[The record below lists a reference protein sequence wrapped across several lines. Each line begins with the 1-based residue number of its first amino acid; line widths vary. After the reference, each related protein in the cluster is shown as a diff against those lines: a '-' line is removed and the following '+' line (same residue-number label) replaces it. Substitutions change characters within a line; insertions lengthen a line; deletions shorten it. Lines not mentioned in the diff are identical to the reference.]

1 MNTQSLSSSSSR
13 ALIPSNAMA
22 QTPAGQRPS
31 ATLANLS
38 LPPPTRSPDRTVFS
52 STRNIQT
59 QPPNTQQHDITAN
72 TSSVVTPDAQS
83 GRKIKL
89 LEKKLSDMK
98 LAKEHAESQSTTARA
113 YIATLESLLT
123 QKDESLRLQR
133 VQISALETEANRQ
146 RNYQP
151 PNLVPPSY
159 PQCRANANTPA
170 PMSNSG
176 QSIPHPVP
184 QMEIQLQLHQQQLS
198 VLNLQTQKD
207 ILSSQR
213 DAALFQLQ
221 LNREALAFSRLI
233 QPNHQFMAPPSPVY
247 MPQPPPQLLRQHQP
261 IPRNN
266 GSHNNKNRKK
276 KTNAHSTSDP
286 DRGIHTRQAGPLHS
300 WQQQVQNL
308 DMGAPPAIYE
318 NTIDSNLATD
328 QSGSVKCPQSPQ
340 QDVPAWHRELQGLT
354 VDMCTAPSTLCSKVV
369 TPKLQK
375 VPGPEYSGSR
385 TYTCSPPRGV
395 IGISGASPEHRDPV
409 PEAVNHFLG
418 HTGLPRTSLL
428 H

>member
-1 MNTQSLSSSSSR
+1 
-13 ALIPSNAMA
+13 
-22 QTPAGQRPS
+22 
-31 ATLANLS
+31 
-38 LPPPTRSPDRTVFS
+38 
-52 STRNIQT
+52 
-59 QPPNTQQHDITAN
+59 
-72 TSSVVTPDAQS
+72 
-83 GRKIKL
+83 
-89 LEKKLSDMK
+89 MK
-98 LAKEHAESQSTTARA
+98 LAKEHAEAQSTTARA

-159 PQCRANANTPA
+159 PQCRVNANTPA

-176 QSIPHPVP
+176 QPIPHPVP

-247 MPQPPPQLLRQHQP
+247 MPQPPHQLLRQHQP

-276 KTNAHSTSDP
+276 KTNAHATLDP
-286 DRGIHTRQAGPLHS
+286 DRVTHTRQAGPLHS

-308 DMGAPPAIYE
+308 DMGAPPAIYVAGIHAPTTTSAVTTTSA
-318 NTIDSNLATD
+318 NTA
-328 QSGSVKCPQSPQ
+328 Q
-340 QDVPAWHRELQGLT
+340 QW
-354 VDMCTAPSTLCSKVV
+354 
-369 TPKLQK
+369 
-375 VPGPEYSGSR
+375 
-385 TYTCSPPRGV
+385 
-395 IGISGASPEHRDPV
+395 
-409 PEAVNHFLG
+409 
-418 HTGLPRTSLL
+418 
-428 H
+428 